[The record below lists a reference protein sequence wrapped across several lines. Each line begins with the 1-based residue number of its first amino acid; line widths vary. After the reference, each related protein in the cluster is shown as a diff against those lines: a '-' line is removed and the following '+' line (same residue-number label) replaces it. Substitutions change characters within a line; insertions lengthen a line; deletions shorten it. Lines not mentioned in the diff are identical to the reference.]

1 MGKTIGYM
9 VKSTVRFPEPVVAE
23 IETLVEEGHF
33 ESKSEFYRFA
43 TDYML
48 ELVVDGYT
56 PETIDF
62 EEIKDDV
69 LDDRMA
75 TAPDSDELPFFESAV
90 IVRKYAL
97 RGNISD
103 AEDFIDHHYTA
114 GDREAMLLEEL
125 LNAYRQATTIKR
137 TPGPTGDTVP
147 EHR

>member
-1 MGKTIGYM
+1 M

-48 ELVVDGYT
+48 ELIVDGYT

-62 EEIKDDV
+62 EQIKDDV
-69 LDDRMA
+69 LGDRTAAA
-75 TAPDSDELPFFESAV
+75 TDPDELPFFESAV

-97 RGNISD
+97 RGNVSD

-125 LNAYRQATTIKR
+125 LNAYRQEDKIKS
-137 TPGPTGDTVP
+137 TPGAAADTVP